1 MIEGQQLDKK
11 SVLCFANPNK
21 VTWKELAKDCVAF
34 ANTRGGQLIFGIEDL
49 EQEPQPG
56 QVIGNEWVNRVQ
68 TRISETTVAVALAA
82 DIVSHPNGGMTLNV
96 TVHANR
102 QSLAATTDGRY
113 YYRVGDRSVPVMP
126 DTLPRLLAEKDMF
139 VWETQTTRKVPRDRI
154 DPAKLTAFLAAI
166 RASDRVSAFVRE
178 KSAAEILDYY
188 FFTKDEYLTN
198 LGVLWI
204 GVRNDRAQ
212 LRHAPV
218 IQFIKYDERD
228 QKVRKR
234 PWDDYSLNPLELIE
248 SVWREI
254 PEWREFT
261 EFPDG
266 MFRKSV
272 PHYEEVV
279 IRELLANALV
289 HRPYTTAG
297 DIFINLH
304 TDYLEIVNPGR
315 FPLGVTATNILHQ
328 TVRRNDHLAKV
339 FYDLKLMER
348 EGSGY
353 DRIYE
358 AQLAHA
364 KSLPEPREDDDRVVV
379 KVSRTILKPEILDFL
394 ANADQRLNLKLRE
407 RIALGLIAQHG
418 NLTAL
423 EFSRIL
429 DLPGESRLREWLGSL
444 VERGIVASKGKTRA
458 TTYFIQPDFLRS
470 SGFSGATTLRRI
482 EPHRLRELLLI
493 DLDTHSPTA
502 ENASGII
509 PIHQRIGP
517 EIRRSAIKA
526 TLDLMRTDGVVE
538 KVSGGRHSA
547 YHLTPAGIEL
557 LKPKTSYEPGTKGV

>member
-1 MIEGQQLDKK
+1 MIEGLQLDKK
-11 SVLCFANPNK
+11 SILCFANPDK
-21 VTWKELAKDCVAF
+21 VAWRELAKDCVAF

-49 EQEPQPG
+49 ESEPQPG
-56 QVIGNEWVNRVQ
+56 QLIGAEWVNRVQ
-68 TRISETTVAVALAA
+68 TRISENTVAVALAT
-82 DIVSHPNGGMTLNV
+82 DIAQHPNGGMTLNV

-139 VWETQTTRKVPRDRI
+139 VWEIQTTRKIPRDRV
-154 DPAKLTAFLAAI
+154 DPAKLTAFLAAV
-166 RASDRVSAFVRE
+166 RASDRVSSFVKE
-178 KSAAEILDYY
+178 KGTSEILDHY
-188 FFTKDEYLTN
+188 FFSKDEYLTN

-204 GVRNDRAQ
+204 GLRNDRAQ

-218 IQFIKYDERD
+218 IQFIKYDERER
-228 QKVRKR
+228 KVRKLT
-234 PWDDYSLNPLELIE
+234 WDDYSLNPLELIE
-248 SVWREI
+248 AVWREI

-272 PHYEEVV
+272 PHYDEVV

-297 DIFINLH
+297 DLFINLH
-304 TDYLEIVNPGR
+304 PDYLEIHNPGR
-315 FPLGVTATNILHQ
+315 FPLGVTPTNILHQ

-364 KSLPEPREDDDRVVV
+364 KPLPEPREDDDRVVV

-394 ANADQRLNLKLRE
+394 ANADQRLNLRLRE

-418 NLTAL
+418 SLTAL

-444 VERGIVASKGKTRA
+444 VERGIVLSKGKTRA
-458 TTYFIQPDFLRS
+458 TTYTIQPDFLRTA
-470 SGFSGATTLRRI
+470 GFSGATTLRSI
-482 EPHRLRELLLI
+482 EPHRLRELLLT
-493 DLDTHSPTA
+493 DLSTHSPGL
-502 ENASGII
+502 ESPSSILQ
-509 PIHQRIGP
+509 IHSRIGS
-517 EIRRSAIKA
+517 EIRRKHLKDV
-526 TLDLMRTDGVVE
+526 LDQMRADGIIQ
-538 KVSGGRHSA
+538 KMGGGRYSS
-547 YHLTPAGIEL
+547 YHLTNNGLSL
-557 LKPKTSYEPGTKGV
+557 LKPTSLQNDV

>member
-1 MIEGQQLDKK
+1 MIESLQLDKK
-11 SVLCFANPNK
+11 SILCFANPEM
-21 VTWKELAKDCVAF
+21 VAWRELAKDCVAF

-49 EQEPQPG
+49 ESEPQPG
-56 QVIGNEWVNRVQ
+56 QLIGAEWVNRVQ
-68 TRISETTVAVALAA
+68 TRISENTVAVALAT
-82 DIVSHPNGGMTLNV
+82 DIEQHPNGGMTLNV
-96 TVHANR
+96 KIHANR

-139 VWETQTTRKVPRDRI
+139 VWEIQTTRKIPRERVDS
-154 DPAKLTAFLAAI
+154 AKLAAFLAAV
-166 RASDRVSAFVRE
+166 RASDRVSSFVKE
-178 KSAAEILDYY
+178 KGAAEILDHY
-188 FFTKDEYLTN
+188 FFAKDEYLTN

-204 GVRNDRAQ
+204 GLRNDRAQ

-218 IQFIKYDERD
+218 IQFIKYDE
-228 QKVRKR
+228 QERKIR
-234 PWDDYSLNPLELIE
+234 KLTWDDYSLNPLELIE
-248 SVWREI
+248 AVWREI

-297 DIFINLH
+297 DLFINLH
-304 TDYLEIVNPGR
+304 PDYLEIHNPGR

-364 KSLPEPREDDDRVVV
+364 KPLPEPREDDDRVVV

-394 ANADQRLNLKLRE
+394 ANADQRLNLRLRE
-407 RIALGLIAQHG
+407 RIALGLVAQHG
-418 NLTAL
+418 SLTAL

-429 DLPGESRLREWLGSL
+429 DLPGDSRLREWLGSL
-444 VERGIVASKGKTRA
+444 VERGIVLSKGKTRA
-458 TTYFIQPDFLRS
+458 TTYTIQPDFLRT
-470 SGFSGATTLRRI
+470 SGFSGATTLRSI

-493 DLDTHSPTA
+493 DLATHSPDVST
-502 ENASGII
+502 ASGIV

-517 EIRRSAIKA
+517 EIRRSSIKA
-526 TLDLMRTDGVVE
+526 TLDQMRSDGMVG
-538 KVSGGRHSA
+538 KISGGRHSA
-547 YHLTPAGIEL
+547 YHLTDSGHGL
-557 LKPKTSYEPGTKGV
+557 LKPNPHPNRF

>member
-1 MIEGQQLDKK
+1 MIEGLQLDKK
-11 SVLCFANPNK
+11 SILCFANPEK
-21 VTWKELAKDCVAF
+21 VAWRELAKDCVAF

-49 EQEPQPG
+49 DHIPPPG
-56 QVIGNEWVNRVQ
+56 QTIGAEWVNRVQ
-68 TRISETTVAVALAA
+68 TRVSENTVAVALATE
-82 DIVSHPNGGMTLNV
+82 IVPHPNGGMTLNV

-139 VWETQTTRKVPRDRI
+139 VWETQTTRKIPRDRV
-154 DPAKLTAFLAAI
+154 DTAKLTSFLAGI
-166 RASDRVSAFVRE
+166 RASDRVSPFVKE
-178 KSAAEILDYY
+178 KSAAEILDHY
-188 FFTKDEYLTN
+188 FLTKDEFLTN
-198 LGVLWI
+198 LGVLWL
-204 GVRNDRAQ
+204 GERNDRAQ
-212 LRHAPV
+212 LRHAPA
-218 IQFIKYDERD
+218 IQFIKYDERER
-228 QKVRKR
+228 KVRKLT
-234 PWDDYSLNPLELIE
+234 WDDYSLNPLELIE
-248 SVWREI
+248 AVWREI

-272 PHYEEVV
+272 PHYDEVV

-297 DIFINLH
+297 DLFINLH
-304 TDYLEIVNPGR
+304 PDYLEIHNPGR

-353 DRIYE
+353 DKIYE

-364 KSLPEPREDDDRVVV
+364 KPLPEPREEDDRVVV

-394 ANADQRLNLKLRE
+394 ATADQRLNLKLRE
-407 RIALGLIAQHG
+407 RIALGLVAQHG
-418 NLTAL
+418 SLTAL

-444 VERGIVASKGKTRA
+444 VERGIVLSKGKTRA
-458 TTYFIQPDFLRS
+458 TTYSIQPDFLRS
-470 SGFSGATTLRRI
+470 AGFSGATTLRSI

-493 DLDTHSPTA
+493 DLGTHSPDAGT
-502 ENASGII
+502 ASGIV

-517 EIRRSAIKA
+517 EIRRSSIKG
-526 TLDLMRTDGVVE
+526 TLDQMRSDGLVI

-547 YHLTPAGIEL
+547 YHLSDAGHRL
-557 LKPKTSYEPGTKGV
+557 LNPNPPPEPF